1 MNSVNIPRLVCNSGG
16 KNLLVLV
23 DWAIFDG
30 LTIRTIHPKENGREI
45 VSLSRIERKVSQNT
59 NINNIKKKIDA
70 FHKQLLEE
78 NKQGRKI

>member
-1 MNSVNIPRLVCNSGG
+1 
-16 KNLLVLV
+16 VLV

-70 FHKQLLEE
+70 FHK
-78 NKQGRKI
+78 